1 MVKNM
6 GGIMTKHDF
15 QMNGT
20 EKGPQF
26 NWRHGVYLALVL
38 VSSFVLGHRPLLL
51 GQQPQ
56 APAGTPLYSVN
67 AKYVNG
73 VAPGYWPTAG
83 SGLTLQLSAG
93 TAYCGNPPAPVSYP
107 GGSLTLAA
115 NATNYVYLDPAN
127 NCSPAAG
134 TAAFAPGEIP
144 IAKVA
149 TGASSITSVSDAR
162 TWFTPQPC
170 AMGAAGALNCSALG
184 ANQNITLAPS
194 GTGASVINNFQD
206 KGGQVFNIKAYGAK
220 GDGATNDSPA
230 FQAAYNA
237 AVAAGGGTVL
247 VPTPASCYLLSTP
260 INMTNPTSG
269 PTANVIIRGTDSLH
283 QAVASGAKG
292 QICANTGGILFDVT
306 GNGAITFTHLSVT
319 AQSGVTNPSLVGI
332 YAARNSSGAG
342 AQGINVDFCN
352 FNMPVHTSGTTY
364 SFGLYLYGSEI
375 DYDVDDWITA
385 DYPLV
390 VTSENAFNVHSAF
403 VTEAT
408 GKVSNVGSYFN
419 DLELDSGGLGPAA
432 YFNGTQNMTLTG
444 HSFNYSGSSTYS
456 SSLYQYALEIVNG
469 NLSLYVNWRQ
479 ELYPGFAY
487 ITESLFNSVL
497 MGNDSPGPDPIT
509 HAVEFGD
516 AASSITLDRFDI
528 VDEYPS
534 PSTNYYYDAIS
545 GSPTGVAVLDSDYF
559 YCGNESNCANIP
571 VGTYQP
577 GGWSLYQADIHY
589 TGSATNMHPVFKT
602 TGSGIV
608 SRFPNSTATI
618 SFGAGAPSGTCTTP
632 SLYLRTDGG
641 SGSTLYVCENSAWAA
656 K

>member
-1 MVKNM
+1 MNDEFK
-6 GGIMTKHDF
+6 IM
-15 QMNGT
+15 
-20 EKGPQF
+20 
-26 NWRHGVYLALVL
+26 NWTGARVVLAIVAL
-38 VSSFVLGHRPLLL
+38 SFAIQNSKLLFA
-51 GQQPQ
+51 QQPQ

-73 VAPGYWPTAG
+73 MAPGYWATAG
-83 SGLTLQLSAG
+83 SGLTLNLSTG
-93 TAYCGNPPAPVSYP
+93 TAYCGNPPAPVNYP
-107 GGSLTLAA
+107 GGTLTLAA
-115 NATNYVYLDPAN
+115 SATNYVYLDPLN
-127 NCSPAAG
+127 NCAPAASTSPF
-134 TAAFAPGEIP
+134 TAGEIP
-144 IAKVA
+144 IATVV
-149 TGASSITSVSDAR
+149 TGASSITSLRDAR

-170 AMGAAGALNCSALG
+170 ATSTSGGLGCSAMG
-184 ANQNITLAPS
+184 ANQNIALSPS
-194 GTGASVINNFQD
+194 GTGATVVTNLED
-206 KGGQVFNIKAYGAK
+206 KGGQVFNVKAYGAK
-220 GDGATNDSPA
+220 GDGETNDSPA

-237 AVAAGGGTVL
+237 AAAAGGGVVF
-247 VPTPASCYLLSTP
+247 VPPPNAGSCYLLSTA
-260 INMTNPTSG
+260 INMTKTDNSAPT
-269 PTANVIIRGTDSLH
+269 PNVIIEGTSSEH
-283 QAVASGAKG
+283 QAVANGATG

-306 GNGAITFTHLSVT
+306 GNGAVTFTHLSVT

-342 AQGINVDFCN
+342 AQGVNVDYCN

-390 VTSENAFNVHSAF
+390 VTSVNAFNVNSAF
-403 VTEAT
+403 ITEAT

-419 DLELDSGGLGPAA
+419 DMELDSGGLGPAA

-456 SSLYQYALEIVNG
+456 SSLYQYALEIVNA

-497 MGNDSPGPDPIT
+497 MGNDAPGPDPVT

-516 AASSITLDRFDI
+516 AASNITGDRFDI

-534 PSTNYYYDAIS
+534 PSTNYYYDATA
-545 GSPTGVAVLDSDYF
+545 GNPAGVAVLDSDYF
-559 YCGNESNCANIP
+559 FCGNETNCADIP
-571 VGTYQP
+571 IGTYQP
-577 GGWSLYQADIHY
+577 GGWSLYQADVHY
-589 TGSATNMHPVFKT
+589 SGSATNVHPVFTT
-602 TGSGIV
+602 TGSGILT
-608 SRFPNSTATI
+608 RFPNSAATI
-618 SFGAGAPSGTCTTP
+618 SFGAGTPAGSCVTP

-641 SGSTLYVCENSAWAA
+641 SGSTLYVCEGGAWAA

>member
-1 MVKNM
+1 MNCEFKITNW
-6 GGIMTKHDF
+6 TKSAWVVL
-15 QMNGT
+15 T
-20 EKGPQF
+20 I
-26 NWRHGVYLALVL
+26 VVAL
-38 VSSFVLGHRPLLL
+38 SITHNSKLLL
-51 GQQPQ
+51 AQQPQ

-73 VAPGYWPTAG
+73 MAPGYWATAG
-83 SGLTLQLSAG
+83 SGLTLNLSAG
-93 TAYCGNPPAPVSYP
+93 TAYCGNPPAPLNYP
-107 GGSLTLAA
+107 GGTLTLTAS
-115 NATNYVYLDPAN
+115 ATNYVYLDPVN
-127 NCSPAAG
+127 NCAPAASTLPF
-134 TAAFAPGEIP
+134 TAGDIP
-144 IAKVA
+144 IATVV
-149 TGASSITSVSDAR
+149 TGASSITSLSDAR
-162 TWFTPQPC
+162 TWFAPQPC
-170 AMGAAGALNCSALG
+170 ATSASGALGCSAMGTDQNIALTPSGAGAAV
-184 ANQNITLAPS
+184 ITNLE
-194 GTGASVINNFQD
+194 D
-206 KGGQVFNIKAYGAK
+206 KGGQVFNVKAYGAR
-220 GDGATNDSPA
+220 GDDNTNDSPA
-230 FQAAYNA
+230 FQAAYDA

-247 VPTPASCYLLSTP
+247 VPPPSSCYLLSTP
-260 INMTNPTSG
+260 INMTKTDSSA
-269 PTANVIIRGTDSLH
+269 PTANVIIEGTSWEP
-283 QAVASGAKG
+283 QGVASGAKG

-306 GNGAITFTHLSVT
+306 GNNAIAFTHLSVT

-342 AQGINVDFCN
+342 AQGVNVDYCN

-390 VTSENAFNVHSAF
+390 VTSVNAFNVNSAF

-419 DLELDSGGLGPAA
+419 DMELDSGGLGPAA

-444 HSFNYSGSSTYS
+444 HSFNYSGSSAYS
-456 SSLYQYALEIVNG
+456 SSLYQYALEIVNA

-497 MGNDSPGPDPIT
+497 MGNDAPGPDPVT

-516 AASSITLDRFDI
+516 AASNITGDRFDI

-534 PSTNYYYDAIS
+534 PSTNYYYDATAANPS
-545 GSPTGVAVLDSDYF
+545 GVAVLDSDYF
-559 YCGNESNCANIP
+559 FCGNETNCADIP
-571 VGTYQP
+571 IGTYQP
-577 GGWSLYQADIHY
+577 GGWSLYQADVHY
-589 TGSATNMHPVFKT
+589 SGSATNVHPVFTT
-602 TGSGIV
+602 TGSGIMT
-608 SRFPNSTATI
+608 RFPNSAATI
-618 SFGAGAPSGTCTTP
+618 SFGAGAPGGSCVTP

-641 SGSTLYVCENSAWAA
+641 SGSTLYVCEGGAWAA